1 MAIKRTI
8 LTTVAALVLIAFVI
22 APALA
27 SSSGDHPAV
36 TQPADSSSTA
46 TGTPTLILTGP
57 SDVNVN
63 ESFTLTATLKEANG
77 DSRPNTLVTFTTDG
91 AAVGNATTDGSGVAS
106 FPHSDPTAHN
116 VTYVARIDAG
126 TTSNGVTI
134 TVHAPA
140 ATPSPSPSP
149 SAQPTPSPSVSPSPK
164 PSATSSPTPPTVT
177 PNPSTS
183 DAPKSTATSSYSDP
197 PDLTLSPPT
206 SHVANAAQS
215 NNAAAAKTF
224 LAPWLASSA
233 KSSDPQGTNGLTSV
247 ELKNCTI
254 TLAEPMSV
262 STASQTCL
270 VYAPTWLAPTA
281 SSSVL
286 AEAATMS
293 AAASALQGGSGPT
306 PCVTP
311 MAAGQTSQN
320 VSAPNLTLPAA
331 QINGAAGLPTQSVFE
346 FSVLGLGAPA
356 LLVGLLYLLLR
367 RV

>member
-8 LTTVAALVLIAFVI
+8 LTTVVALVLIAFVI
-22 APALA
+22 TPSLV
-27 SSSGDHPAV
+27 SSFSGNAAV
-36 TQPADSSSTA
+36 SQPANSSNTA
-46 TGTPTLILTGP
+46 IGTPTLTLSGP
-57 SDVNVN
+57 SDVNIN

-77 DSRPNTLVTFTTDG
+77 DSHPNTLVTFTANG
-91 AAVGNATTDGSGVAS
+91 ATVGNATTDGSGVAS
-106 FPHSDPTAHN
+106 LSHSDPTAHN
-116 VTYVARIDAG
+116 VTYVARVDDAG
-126 TTSNGVTI
+126 TTSNGVTVI
-134 TVHAPA
+134 VHALS
-140 ATPSPSPSP
+140 PSPSPSP
-149 SAQPTPSPSVSPSPK
+149 SAQPTSSPSVSPSPE

-197 PDLTLSPPT
+197 PDPTLSPTT
-206 SHVANAAQS
+206 SHVSNAAQS

-247 ELKNCTI
+247 ELKNCTT
-254 TLAEPMSV
+254 TLAEPMSA
-262 STASQTCL
+262 STTSQTCL

-311 MAAGQTSQN
+311 TAAGQTSQN
-320 VSAPNLTLPAA
+320 GSAPNLTLPAA
-331 QINGAAGLPTQSVFE
+331 QTNGAAGLPTQSVFE
-346 FSVLGLGAPA
+346 FSILGLGAPA